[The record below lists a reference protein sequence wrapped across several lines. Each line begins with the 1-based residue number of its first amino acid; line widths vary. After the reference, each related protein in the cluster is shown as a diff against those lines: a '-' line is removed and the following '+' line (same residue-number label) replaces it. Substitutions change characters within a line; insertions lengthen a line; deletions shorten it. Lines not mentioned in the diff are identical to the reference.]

1 MVFTLNVMCE
11 RRQALRIGELV
22 KSYWPLV
29 SRIKEAEGA
38 ARQHREDTAA
48 AQADVRRMQGL
59 LDELM

>member
-1 MVFTLNVMCE
+1 MICE